1 VFKGKILLTSLL
13 LAAAAAAAPAQ
24 AQTPVAIAAGAKV
37 VDTTGAEVG
46 TVTKLD
52 GDNLIVK
59 TDKHEVALPRTS
71 FTATDKGLL
80 FGLTQAQLNAEVE
93 KAVAAQGPLLSVGAT
108 VYDPQGG
115 VVGTVESF
123 DAQFATVK
131 LPNRSVQLPVE
142 AFARGPNGPL
152 IGESAA
158 SLEAKAAAAAGQ

>member
-1 VFKGKILLTSLL
+1 
-13 LAAAAAAAPAQ
+13 
-24 AQTPVAIAAGAKV
+24 
-37 VDTTGAEVG
+37 
-46 TVTKLD
+46 
-52 GDNLIVK
+52 
-59 TDKHEVALPRTS
+59 
-71 FTATDKGLL
+71 LL
-80 FGLTQAQLNAEVE
+80 FGLTQAQLNAEVD

-131 LPNRSVQLPVE
+131 LPNRSVQLPVD